1 MQNSIQ
7 LQCGSKIKKYD
18 RSRKNPSITELTS
31 NEIINISGGSLA
43 AYALAAALL
52 APPIASSV
60 GIQYVAYGAALTT
73 ADALAN
79 LIYDYDFSSENNS
92 DAWNKFKKALFV
104 KPLSVE
110 IFANA
115 ALIINKIFRIQPCNR
130 IIYHN

>member
-7 LQCGSKIKKYD
+7 LQCGS
-18 RSRKNPSITELTS
+18 SAKNNKNSSITELTS
-31 NEIINISGGSLA
+31 SEIINISGGGLT

-52 APPIASSV
+52 AIPITGSV
-60 GIQYVAYGAALTT
+60 GMPYVAYGATLTT

-79 LIYDYDFSSENNS
+79 FIYDYDFSGKDNT
-92 DAWNKFKKALFV
+92 DAWDKLKKALFV

-115 ALIINKIFRIQPCNR
+115 ALIINKIFKIQPCNR
-130 IIYHN
+130 IDY

>member
-7 LQCGSKIKKYD
+7 LQCGS
-18 RSRKNPSITELTS
+18 SAKNNKNSSITELTS
-31 NEIINISGGSLA
+31 SEIINISGGGLT

-52 APPIASSV
+52 AIPITGSV
-60 GIQYVAYGAALTT
+60 GMPYVAYGAALTT

-115 ALIINKIFRIQPCNR
+115 ALIINKIFKIQPCNR
-130 IIYHN
+130 IDY

>member
-73 ADALAN
+73 ADALADF
-79 LIYDYDFSSENNS
+79 IYDYDFSGKDNT
-92 DAWNKFKKALFV
+92 DAWDKLKKALFV

-115 ALIINKIFRIQPCNR
+115 ALIINKIFRIQP
-130 IIYHN
+130 

>member
-7 LQCGSKIKKYD
+7 LQCGS
-18 RSRKNPSITELTS
+18 SAKNNKNSSITELTS
-31 NEIINISGGSLA
+31 GEIINISGGSITACALVA
-43 AYALAAALL
+43 VALAV
-52 APPIASSV
+52 PITRSV
-60 GIQYVAYGAALTT
+60 GKQYVAYGVALTA

-115 ALIINKIFRIQPCNR
+115 ALIINKIFKIQPCNR
-130 IIYHN
+130 IDY